1 MVNGQRVDIPS
12 YSVDVNDVVRP
23 RDKSVRLAAIEA
35 SLASPSLSLPSWMEF
50 DASRRLARVSA
61 LPTADSVPLE
71 MDVQL
76 VVEYYSKRI

>member
-1 MVNGQRVDIPS
+1 
-12 YSVDVNDVVRP
+12 
-23 RDKSVRLAAIEA
+23 
-35 SLASPSLSLPSWMEF
+35 MEF